1 MSETTQEKVFATNI
15 QAVLA
20 REFAI
25 KPWQVENTVA
35 LLDEGATIPFIAR
48 YFVFTTLYLYSIL
61 LYLSVYV
68 NLL

>member
-1 MSETTQEKVFATNI
+1 MSETTQEKVFTSNI

-35 LLDEGATIPFIAR
+35 LLDEGATIPFTR
-48 YFVFTTLYLYSIL
+48 IL
-61 LYLSVYV
+61 NTSTE
-68 NLL
+68 